1 MNQESNVG
9 NIGDDNNDVPLLKVK
24 EKKVRAPLT
33 DKQKEGLS
41 KGRETRDKNAA
52 IRKAT
57 RVLQAETLLG
67 VTKQPTLNPPL
78 EKVESNHPIISKIR
92 TPNPP
97 LEKVESNTDFSCNI
111 KRNCVESESEEEEI
125 IYKKKPKSLPVPV
138 EVKKPKKKRTVIVYE
153 ESSDDEESKEI
164 EEDYHFPPREL
175 KSQQNFPP
183 RELKSQQNRKS
194 QIQQHNERQVT
205 KNFFCS

>member
-1 MNQESNVG
+1 MIQESNVG
-9 NIGDDNNDVPLLKVK
+9 NLGDDNNDVPLLKVK

-57 RVLQAETLLG
+57 RVLQAETLLSTFNKSG
-67 VTKQPTLNPPL
+67 A
-78 EKVESNHPIISKIR
+78 KVESNTDYKRNCVEPVVEVKKIR

-97 LEKVESNTDFSCNI
+97 LEKVESNTDY
-111 KRNCVESESEEEEI
+111 KRNCIESESEEEEI
-125 IYKKKPKSLPVPV
+125 IYKKKPKPVPV

-153 ESSDDEESKEI
+153 ESSDDEESKEV
-164 EEDYHFPPREL
+164 EEDYH
-175 KSQQNFPP
+175 FPP

>member
-9 NIGDDNNDVPLLKVK
+9 NLGDDNNDVPLLKVK

-33 DKQKEGLS
+33 DKQKEGLM

-67 VTKQPTLNPPL
+67 VTKNPPLNPPL
-78 EKVESNHPIISKIR
+78 EKVESNPDS
-92 TPNPP
+92 
-97 LEKVESNTDFSCNI
+97 
-111 KRNCVESESEEEEI
+111 KRNCVEVKKIRSPKPVPVVESESEEEEEEI
-125 IYKKKPKSLPVPV
+125 IYKKKPKPLPVPV

-153 ESSDDEESKEI
+153 ESSDEEDDSPADSKRNCV
-164 EEDYHFPPREL
+164 EEDYH
-175 KSQQNFPP
+175 FPP